1 MKHAAVAVLLVSGWA
16 SALAA
21 APIYRCGADGRTYS
35 QAPCEGGR
43 LIDAADPRSEA
54 QRVEARR
61 VTAREHKAANDLER
75 ERRAREAEQEPAQAT
90 GFNGRPASAKAAAPS
105 HPPAKPKHGSAKAKA
120 KSKSESEDFVAIEP
134 RSAKKKP

>member
-1 MKHAAVAVLLVSGWA
+1 MKQAAFAVLLLSGLTHA
-16 SALAA
+16 FAA

-61 VTAREHKAANDLER
+61 VVAREHKAANELER
-75 ERRAREAEQEPAQAT
+75 ERRARDAAQEPAQAT
-90 GFNGRPASAKAAAPS
+90 GFNGRPAGAEAAAPT
-105 HPPAKPKHGSAKAKA
+105 HPRAKTKHRGVKPKPGD
-120 KSKSESEDFVAIEP
+120 EDFVAIAP